1 LPPSPLLGTGLFI
14 LAAVVWVVCAI
25 YAYRLTPAYGRGAW
39 PWAILAIIFGPFALF
54 ALVLLPKRPA
64 KPGHGR
70 QHDDPQAALY
80 ERPRKR

>member
-1 LPPSPLLGTGLFI
+1 MDPLLGTGLFI

-25 YAYRLTPAYGRGAW
+25 YAYRLAPGYGRGAW

-64 KPGHGR
+64 RPGQGKH
-70 QHDDPQAALY
+70 QDSHAALY